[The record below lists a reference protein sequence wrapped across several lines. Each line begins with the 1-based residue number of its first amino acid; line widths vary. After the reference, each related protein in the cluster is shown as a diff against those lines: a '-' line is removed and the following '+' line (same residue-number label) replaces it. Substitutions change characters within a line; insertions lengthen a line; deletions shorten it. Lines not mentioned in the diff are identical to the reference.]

1 MKRNIGMKLNVTAG
15 GTQRGVLPAAYQ
27 IGGTIYG
34 YTFF

>member
-1 MKRNIGMKLNVTAG
+1 MKLNVTAG
-15 GTQRGVLPAAYQ
+15 GAPFGVLSATYQ